1 VKSSHKSF
9 TIFGN
14 VPTFETILDKLLLKA
29 LKNSTLYKETIDLDN
44 IKDIKFKTKVKEKE
58 KNEDEP
64 DEDDFYKCLSSLIL
78 KNEDPYLTSIFEHV
92 LFGKED
98 ISDKDILFM

>member
-1 VKSSHKSF
+1 VEDAVEVVNREFNIANEKLVRRITSPVK
-9 TIFGN
+9 I
-14 VPTFETILDKLLLKA
+14 PLWLPIPE
-29 LKNSTLYKETIDLDN
+29 
-44 IKDIKFKTKVKEKE
+44 IKKE

-64 DEDDFYKCLSSLIL
+64 QEDDFYKCLSCLVL
-78 KNEDPYLTSIFEHV
+78 KDEDPYLTSIFEHV